1 MGLSRKLLLAKGEK
15 SMKRMLAVVLLV
27 VLCIMPVSGSAP
39 GFGGL
44 FVNGESV
51 YTPVRPVEE
60 NGRTLVPVRA
70 VAEELDYEVEWD
82 GDTNSVTVSDGQDVL
97 KLTIDSLIYEWNGE
111 PKTLDVPPR
120 LIQDRTF
127 VPVRLIAESFGYRV
141 DWDEKS
147 GVVSIKTPPIEDEA
161 IDLDLLV
168 KYGIISK
175 EDLKKDRYITTLEA
189 LTAINQVINDGEIIT
204 DLEYWYEGDTL
215 APLDNLDDVTK
226 GLLLSLRGY
235 WSGRGILKDQE
246 LLMLE
251 LEKNLTHY
259 KALVYITR
267 MVGSTYSCTDS
278 PIELDF
284 TEMEQTYQAAFRK
297 GLISETDM
305 TQAEEVI
312 TREAFYKLLYKA
324 LFVKYKVG
332 GYGGVS
338 TGSYINELVRRATA
352 TPRPTATPKPQPKE
366 ISIETTIHDDLSITW
381 SIPEEYKEYSMEVSL
396 VFENGETKLGRTS
409 TVALK
414 MFTSEEI
421 LKYLVTTKH
430 NNPQYI
436 HCIYNGETESVYFDI
451 DITNIKVQTE
461 GESVKPGV
469 YTNFEHQWTPK
480 YITLADG
487 REFKKDA
494 WYLLTSYQHKYRKQ
508 EYNWTERML
517 FRVKEDT
524 ERFSKETS
532 GITNGSIGLDDMH
545 IQEITVSGNAAEGF
559 VIHITPESPETFTI
573 TEEPYE

>member
-1 MGLSRKLLLAKGEK
+1 MKRVLAAILLA
-15 SMKRMLAVVLLV
+15 A
-27 VLCIMPVSGSAP
+27 LCIMSVSSGAM

-44 FVNGESV
+44 FVNGEAV
-51 YTPVRPVEE
+51 YTQVKPVEE
-60 NGRTLVPVRA
+60 KGRTLVPVR
-70 VAEELDYEVEWD
+70 VIAEELDYDVAWD
-82 GDTNSVTVSDGQDVL
+82 GDTNTVTVSDGQDVL
-97 KLTIDSLIYEWNGE
+97 KLTIDSQIYEWNGE

-120 LIQDRTF
+120 LIEDRTF
-127 VPVRLIAESFGYRV
+127 VPVRLVAEQFGCTV
-141 DWDEKS
+141 DWKESS
-147 GVVSIKTPPIEDEA
+147 GAVHIRKPLVKEED

-168 KYGIISK
+168 EYGIISQ
-175 EDLKKDRYITTLEA
+175 EDLKKDKYITTLEA
-189 LTAINQVINDGEIIT
+189 LTAINQVVNDGEVIT
-204 DLEYWYEGDTL
+204 YLGYWYERELL
-215 APLDNLDDVTK
+215 APLDDLDDEIK
-226 GLLLSLRGY
+226 GLLSSLEGY
-235 WSGRGILKDQE
+235 WSDKGILTEQE
-246 LLMLE
+246 LLTLE

-305 TQAEEVI
+305 THAEEAI

-338 TGSYINELVRRATA
+338 TGSYINELTRRAAA

-366 ISIETTIHDDLSITW
+366 ISIEPTIHDDLSITW
-381 SIPEEYKEYSMEVSL
+381 SIPEEYKEYSMEAFPVLESGNRGGL
-396 VFENGETKLGRTS
+396 RTS
-409 TVALK
+409 SVPLK
-414 MFTSEEI
+414 MFTSKDI
-421 LKYLVTTKH
+421 LRYLVTSGHDRPK
-430 NNPQYI
+430 YI
-436 HCIYNGETESVYFDI
+436 RCIYTGDTEAVYFDI
-451 DITNIKVQTE
+451 DLSNITLRTE
-461 GESVKPGV
+461 GEPLKPGV
-469 YTNFEHQWTPK
+469 YTNFERQWTPK

-508 EYNWTERML
+508 EYNWTQRMV

-524 ERFSKETS
+524 TQFSNETS
-532 GITNGSIGLDDMH
+532 GGENGSIGLDDIH
-545 IQEITVSGNAAEGF
+545 IQEITISGNAAEGF

-573 TEEPYE
+573 TEELYE